1 MREIPQM
8 SRQDALRKSRNHNRR
23 NCSLHSQKVSRRLQI
38 PPLWRSLIASA
49 MVKRD
54 YLVPQRRVV
63 PPAKQSKT
71 LSRVSNSLVAAGL
84 ADDLAGARALT
95 GAPPPRRF
103 IGIAAGLEHQTF
115 SSGRLPRILGAHGHS
130 RASEAGPSSRPSGFA
145 ARYPSKS
152 LRREA
157 PRTVH
162 SRLKQ
167 PEEVLAAVGSM
178 SKLETNAVKAGTLSN
193 YIEAL
198 QGLSTWLEAEG
209 IRVEEYDSEKFEQVL
224 LEWADCQFND
234 GKPPEMGTT
243 LCAAVKA
250 LYPRYSKSGDL
261 KLPRFSRALAGW
273 SKLMPGESRWPV
285 PWPLVAAAAVWLAR
299 RKKTQEA
306 LALVLSFSG
315 YLRPGEM
322 MTLRVMDLVAPPAYD
337 DGRGHWSLL
346 IRPAGRGRST
356 KTGTFD
362 DSIILDSEYTSSFS
376 PLWRA
381 LTEGRVGTDPL
392 FRFKQ
397 EAYSRLVK
405 EAFVAVGGAAL
416 APVAY
421 SCRHGGPAWDRYRK
435 FRTVQEVKSRG
446 RWLSDR
452 SLRRY
457 EKHSKMAQAMC
468 RIGRK
473 WQRFHAE
480 CAAHLAA
487 ILSGRRAPPVAP

>member
-1 MREIPQM
+1 
-8 SRQDALRKSRNHNRR
+8 
-23 NCSLHSQKVSRRLQI
+23 
-38 PPLWRSLIASA
+38 
-49 MVKRD
+49 MVKKE
-54 YLVPQRRVV
+54 YLAPRRRASL
-63 PPAKQSKT
+63 PAKQAKA
-71 LSRVSNSLVAAGL
+71 LSRVNNSLVAAGL

-95 GAPPPRRF
+95 GAPAPQQFR
-103 IGIAAGLEHQTF
+103 GTAAGRGSQAF
-115 SSGRLPRILGAHGHS
+115 NSGRLPRILGAHGHS
-130 RASEAGPSSRPSGFA
+130 RASQVGPSGHPPGSGRPPGFA

-157 PRTVH
+157 PRIVH

-167 PEEVLAAVGSM
+167 PEEVLAAVGAM

-198 QGLSTWLEAEG
+198 QGLNTWLDAEG
-209 IRVEEYDSEKFEQVL
+209 IRVQEYESEIFEQVL
-224 LEWADCQFND
+224 LEWADCQFNE
-234 GKPPEMGTT
+234 GKPPELGTT
-243 LCAAVKA
+243 LFAAVKA

-273 SKLMPGESRWPV
+273 AKLMPGESRWPV

-299 RKKTQEA
+299 RKKSPEA

-322 MTLRVMDLVAPPAYD
+322 ITLRVMDLVAPPEYD
-337 DGRGHWSLL
+337 NHRGHWSLL
-346 IRPAGRGRST
+346 IRPASRGRST

-362 DSIILDSEYTSSFS
+362 DSLILDSEYTSGFS

-381 LTEGRVGTDPL
+381 LTENRVGTDPL

-397 EAYSRLVK
+397 EGYSKLVK
-405 EAFVAVGGAAL
+405 EAFIAVGGAAL

-435 FRTVQEVKSRG
+435 YRTVAEVKSRG
-446 RWLSDR
+446 RWLSER

-457 EKHSKMAQAMC
+457 EKHSKMAQAMS

-487 ILSGRRAPPVAP
+487 ILIGRRAPPVVP